1 MNESQS
7 TDLSRLRIDRSRAE
21 TPGRPGA
28 RRGRVVLLFSLLG
41 VALLA
46 TWFFFLRKVF
56 NPDVEVEIY
65 NVTAVSPL
73 QHNAVLTA
81 SGYVVAQRQAA
92 VASKGTGRLVY
103 LGVEEG
109 DQVKEGQII
118 AQLEHS
124 DLDAALAEAKAS
136 LNQALANLEQAKAE
150 QADAEVNFVRHQK
163 LLADQLIARS
173 AFDAAEARFKRA
185 QAAVGASEAAVQV
198 ARTRVRAAEV
208 ALEYTNIRAPFD
220 GTVLTKNADVGEIV
234 APFGASTTARAAVV
248 SIADMSSLE
257 VEADVSESNIQRIQP
272 GQSCEI
278 VLDAYQDTRYP
289 GVVSKIVPTA
299 DRAKATVL
307 TKIKFIERDQRVLP
321 EMSAKVTFLSQPLSA
336 AAINKG
342 KKIVIP
348 ASALV
353 TRDGQNVVFV
363 IREGSAI
370 ATSVEIAGQQG
381 SLVEVRTGLSEGQQ
395 IVRNPPENLQD
406 GMRVKVVVR

>member
-1 MNESQS
+1 MAESNQH
-7 TDLSRLRIDRSRAE
+7 DLSRLRIDRSREAE
-21 TPGRPGA
+21 ANLSGSKRNTAVFGVIAGLA
-28 RRGRVVLLFSLLG
+28 AVAVL
-41 VALLA
+41 
-46 TWFFFLRKVF
+46 FFFFR
-56 NPDVEVEIY
+56 NGISSAVEIQTY
-65 NVTAVSPL
+65 KVTAVSPA
-73 QHNAVLTA
+73 QQNAVLTA

-124 DLDAALAEAKAS
+124 DLDAALAETKAS
-136 LNQALANLEQAKAE
+136 LNQALANLEEAKAE
-150 QADAEVNFVRHQK
+150 RADAAANYERYQK
-163 LLADQLIARS
+163 LLTDQLVARS

-185 QAAVGASEAAVQV
+185 EASVGAGEAAVQV

-257 VEADVSESNIQRIQP
+257 VEADVSESNIQRIKP

-289 GVVSKIVPTA
+289 GLVSKIVPTA

-307 TKIKFIERDQRVLP
+307 TKIKFVERDERVLP
-321 EMSAKVTFLSQPLSA
+321 EMSAKVTFLSQPLA
-336 AAINKG
+336 ASEMSG
-342 KKIVIP
+342 VRKIVIP
-348 ASALV
+348 PAAVV
-353 TRDGQNVVFV
+353 TRGEQKVVFV
-363 IREGSAI
+363 VRDGSVAE
-370 ATSVEIAGQQG
+370 TPVEIAGTIG
-381 SLVEVRTGLSEGQQ
+381 SQLEVRSGLSEGQQ
-395 IVRNPPENLQD
+395 IVLNPPADMKN
-406 GMRVKVVVR
+406 GTKVRLAAK

>member
-1 MNESQS
+1 MAESNS
-7 TDLSRLRIDRSRAE
+7 HDLSRLRIDRSREVESNSSGSKRNTA
-21 TPGRPGA
+21 
-28 RRGRVVLLFSLLG
+28 VLWSLAALAG
-41 VALLA
+41 VAALV
-46 TWFFFLRKVF
+46 FFFR
-56 NPDVEVEIY
+56 NGISSAVEIQTH
-65 NVTAVSPL
+65 NVAAVSPA
-73 QHNAVLTA
+73 QQNAVLTA

-136 LNQALANLEQAKAE
+136 LNQALANVEEAKAE
-150 QADAEVNFVRHQK
+150 RADAAANFERYQK
-163 LLADQLIARS
+163 LLADQLVARS

-185 QAAVGASEAAVQV
+185 EASVGASEAAVQV

-278 VLDAYQDTRYP
+278 VLDAYQDTRYA
-289 GVVSKIVPTA
+289 GLVGKIVPTA

-307 TKIKFIERDQRVLP
+307 TKIKFVERDERVLP
-321 EMSAKVTFLSQPLSA
+321 EMSAKVTFLSQPLA
-336 AAINKG
+336 ASEMSGAR
-342 KKIVIP
+342 KIVIP
-348 ASALV
+348 PAAVV
-353 TRDGQNVVFV
+353 TRGEQKAVFV
-363 IREGSAI
+363 VRDGSV
-370 ATSVEIAGQQG
+370 TETPVEIAGTMG
-381 SLVEVRTGLSEGQQ
+381 SQLEVRSGLSEGQQ
-395 IVRNPPENLQD
+395 IVLNPPAEMKS
-406 GMRVKVVVR
+406 GMKVKLAEK

>member
-1 MNESQS
+1 MTESQS
-7 TDLSRLRIDRSRAE
+7 TDLSRLRIDRSRSE
-21 TPGRPGA
+21 TQDRPGA

-73 QHNAVLTA
+73 QQNAVLTA

-272 GQSCEI
+272 GRACEI

-321 EMSAKVTFLSQPLSA
+321 EMSAKVTFLSQPLAA
-336 AAINKG
+336 AAINKD

-370 ATSVEIAGQQG
+370 ATPVEIAGQQS
-381 SLVEVRTGLSEGQQ
+381 SLVEVRSGLSEGQQ
-395 IVRNPPENLQD
+395 IVRNPPPD
-406 GMRVKVVVR
+406 MKSGVKVKTTRN

>member
-1 MNESQS
+1 MSESKS
-7 TDLSRLRIDRSRAE
+7 TDLSRLRIDRSRSE
-21 TPGRPGA
+21 TSNSTIR
-28 RRGRVVLLFSLLG
+28 RRGRMILWGLLGAAVLLVL
-41 VALLA
+41 
-46 TWFFFLRKVF
+46 FFLFRAGF
-56 NPDVEVEIY
+56 STTVEVEAY
-65 NVTAVSPL
+65 NVIAVSPA
-73 QHNAVLTA
+73 QQNAVLTA

-136 LNQALANLEQAKAE
+136 LNQALANLEQARAE
-150 QADAEVNFVRHQK
+150 RADAEANFIRHQK

-173 AFDAAEARFKRA
+173 AYDAAEARFKRA
-185 QAAVGASEAAVQV
+185 QAAVGAGEAAVQV
-198 ARTRVRAAEV
+198 ARTRVRAAEI

-234 APFGASTTARAAVV
+234 APFGAATTARAAVV
-248 SIADMSSLE
+248 SIADMASLE

-278 VLDAYQDTRYP
+278 VLDAYPDTRYP

-307 TKIKFIERDQRVLP
+307 TKIKFVERDQRVLP
-321 EMSAKVTFLSQPLSA
+321 EMSAKVTFLAQPPATAS
-336 AAINKG
+336 INNER
-342 KKIVIP
+342 KILIP
-348 ASALV
+348 SSALT
-353 TRDGQNVVFV
+353 TRNGEQVVFV
-363 IREGSAI
+363 IRDGSVI
-370 ATSVEIAGQQG
+370 ATPVAVAGTSG
-381 SLVEVRTGLSEGQQ
+381 SQLEVRSGLSEGQQ
-395 IVRNPPENLQD
+395 IVRTPPANLQD
-406 GMRVKVVVR
+406 GMRVKVVVK

>member
-1 MNESQS
+1 MSESKS
-7 TDLSRLRIDRSRAE
+7 TDLSRLRLDRSRSE
-21 TPGRPGA
+21 TSNSTSA
-28 RRGRVVLLFSLLG
+28 RRGGVILFGLLG
-41 VALLA
+41 LA
-46 TWFFFLRKVF
+46 VLAVLFFLFRAGF
-56 NPDVEVEIY
+56 SSAVEVETY
-65 NVTAVSPL
+65 NVIAVSPA
-73 QHNAVLTA
+73 QQNAVLTA

-136 LNQALANLEQAKAE
+136 LNQALALVEQAKAE
-150 QADAEVNFVRHQK
+150 RADAESNFVRHQK

-173 AFDAAEARFKRA
+173 TFDAAEARFKRA
-185 QAAVGASEAAVQV
+185 EAAVLASEAAVQV

-272 GQSCEI
+272 GQACEI

-307 TKIKFIERDQRVLP
+307 TKIKFVERDQRVLP
-321 EMSAKVTFLSQPLSA
+321 EMSAKVAFLAQPA
-336 AAINKG
+336 AAAVISNDR
-342 KKIVIP
+342 KIVIP

-353 TRDGQNVVFV
+353 TREGQKVVFV
-363 IREGSAI
+363 IREGSAV
-370 ATSVEIAGQQG
+370 ATPVEIAGTIG
-381 SLVEVRTGLSEGQQ
+381 SQLEVRSGLSEGQQ

-406 GMRVKVVVR
+406 GMKVKVVVK

>member
-1 MNESQS
+1 MSESKS
-7 TDLSRLRIDRSRAE
+7 TDLSRLRLDRSRSE
-21 TPGRPGA
+21 TSNNTSA
-28 RRGRVVLLFSLLG
+28 RRGGVILFGLLGLAVLAVLFLLFRAGFSS
-41 VALLA
+41 A
-46 TWFFFLRKVF
+46 
-56 NPDVEVEIY
+56 VEVETH
-65 NVTAVSPL
+65 NVIAVSPA
-73 QHNAVLTA
+73 QQNAVLTA

-136 LNQALANLEQAKAE
+136 LNQALALVEQAKAE
-150 QADAEVNFVRHQK
+150 RADAESNFVRHQK

-185 QAAVGASEAAVQV
+185 EAAVLASEAAVQV

-272 GQSCEI
+272 GQACEI

-307 TKIKFIERDQRVLP
+307 TKIKFVERDQRVLP
-321 EMSAKVTFLSQPLSA
+321 EMSAKVAFLAQPA
-336 AAINKG
+336 AVAVISNDR
-342 KKIVIP
+342 KIVIP

-353 TRDGQNVVFV
+353 TREGQKVVFV
-363 IREGSAI
+363 IREGSAV
-370 ATSVEIAGQQG
+370 ATPVEIAGTIG
-381 SLVEVRTGLSEGQQ
+381 SQLEVRSGLSEGRQ

-406 GMRVKVVVR
+406 GMKVKVVVK

>member
-1 MNESQS
+1 MSESKS
-7 TDLSRLRIDRSRAE
+7 TDLSRLRIDRSRSE
-21 TPGRPGA
+21 TSNRTSA
-28 RRGRVVLLFSLLG
+28 RRGGVILFGLLG
-41 VALLA
+41 VTVLVALL
-46 TWFFFLRKVF
+46 FLFRAGF
-56 NPDVEVEIY
+56 SSAVEVETY
-65 NVTAVSPL
+65 NVSAVSPA
-73 QHNAVLTA
+73 QQNAVLTA

-109 DQVKEGQII
+109 DQVKEGQVI

-136 LNQALANLEQAKAE
+136 LNQALALVEQAKAE
-150 QADAEVNFVRHQK
+150 RADAESNFVRHQK

-185 QAAVGASEAAVQV
+185 AAAVVASEAAVQV

-307 TKIKFIERDQRVLP
+307 TKIKFVERDQRVLP
-321 EMSAKVTFLSQPLSA
+321 EMSAKVAFLAQPAAA
-336 AAINKG
+336 AAISTER
-342 KKIVIP
+342 KIVIP

-353 TRDGQNVVFV
+353 TREGQKVVFV
-363 IREGSAI
+363 IREGSAV
-370 ATSVEIAGQQG
+370 ATPVEIAGTIG
-381 SLVEVRTGLSEGQQ
+381 SQLEVRSGLSEGRQ

-406 GMRVKVVVR
+406 GMKVKVVVK

>member
-1 MNESQS
+1 MSESKS
-7 TDLSRLRIDRSRAE
+7 TDLSRLRLDRSRSEASNR
-21 TPGRPGA
+21 TSAGRGGA
-28 RRGRVVLLFSLLG
+28 ILFGLLG
-41 VALLA
+41 LTVLA
-46 TWFFFLRKVF
+46 VLFFLFRTGF
-56 NPDVEVEIY
+56 RSAVEVETY
-65 NVTAVSPL
+65 NVIAVSPA
-73 QHNAVLTA
+73 QQNAVLTA

-124 DLDAALAEAKAS
+124 DLDAALAEAKAA
-136 LNQALANLEQAKAE
+136 LNQVLALVEQAKAE
-150 QADAEVNFVRHQK
+150 RADAESNFVRHQK

-185 QAAVGASEAAVQV
+185 EAAVVASEAAVQV
-198 ARTRVRAAEV
+198 ARTRLRAAEV

-307 TKIKFIERDQRVLP
+307 TKIKFVERDERVLP
-321 EMSAKVTFLSQPLSA
+321 EMSAKVAFLAQPAAA
-336 AAINKG
+336 AAISTER
-342 KKIVIP
+342 KIFIP

-353 TRDGQNVVFV
+353 TRGGQKVVFV
-363 IREGSAI
+363 VREQTTVATPVDIGGATGS
-370 ATSVEIAGQQG
+370 Q
-381 SLVEVRTGLSEGQQ
+381 LEVRSGLSEGQQ

-406 GMRVKVVVR
+406 GMKVKVVVK